1 MRDSIQPAR
10 LTRPWRAH
18 LLAAALLLSV
28 VSVAACTGSSGTT
41 ARGTATARGAATP
54 AGVVSG
60 CLPSSGSCYAPHLFR
75 VAYGIQPLL
84 DSGIDGRGETVTVLA
99 PAPSPSAAAPSPGQR
114 PAATDIRQDL
124 AAFDSMFRLPAARIQ
139 VVTTLVG
146 SASPWRA
153 GGEEVEDT
161 EIVHAVAPAA
171 TLRVVLLPSNVLDSA
186 ATATADMLAGLRL
199 AVSGA
204 DVASISFSLGEHY
217 FTKAQ
222 VAQMHSILLGAAA
235 HHVTVDASSGD
246 SGASSDPR
254 WGMRDK
260 EVSLPASDP
269 LVLAVG
275 GTALTVNPSTGA
287 YISETA
293 WEGEEGFV
301 QTSEGSGGGFSH
313 LYARPA
319 YQDGV
324 PGISMMRGV
333 PDVAG
338 AAGEPGGGLSLVFA
352 GGSKRWIVQAG
363 GTSASAPLWG
373 GLIALAGQYAHHDL
387 GFVNPAIYRIASSPS
402 YHKAFHDITDGSN
415 TVNIGTVTVTG
426 YQAGPGWDPVTGW
439 GSPDAQALIPL
450 LARLTSRSNIA
461 GSCGPGSAPSSP
473 AQTAMPPG
481 TRPRRDAPIALA
493 SITAGQATSFV
504 ANQRPARS
512 PNWTIWTQQPAR
524 TAQLSAVPIRRY
536 MGDRRSPSPSGH
548 ITLDIRVILAHIF
561 GPICG
566 DDHPYITRSDFL
578 PEQRKKLHMSADRVE
593 RTVRKYA

>member
-10 LTRPWRAH
+10 LTRSWRAH

-28 VSVAACTGSSGTT
+28 VLVAGCTGSSGSPAAAPTR
-41 ARGTATARGAATP
+41 AAATP
-54 AGVVSG
+54 ASRAVSD
-60 CLPSSGSCYAPHLFR
+60 CLPPASCYAPHLFR
-75 VAYGIQPLL
+75 IAYGIQPLL

-124 AAFDSMFRLPAARIQ
+124 AAFDTMFGLPAARIEI
-139 VVTTLVG
+139 VTTLAG
-146 SASPWRA
+146 AASPWRA

-186 ATATADMLAGLRL
+186 ATATADMIAGLRL
-199 AVSGA
+199 AVSGTDA
-204 DVASISFSLGEHY
+204 ASISFSLGEHY
-217 FTKAQ
+217 FTTAQ

-254 WGMRDK
+254 WGTPDK

-275 GTALTVNPSTGA
+275 GTALTANPATGA

-301 QTSEGSGGGFSH
+301 QTSNGSGGGFSH
-313 LYARPA
+313 LYPRPA

-338 AAGEPGGGLSLVFA
+338 AAGVPGGGLSLVFA
-352 GGSKRWIVQAG
+352 GGGKTWIVQAG

-387 GFVNPAIYRIASSPS
+387 GFVNPAIYRIARSSS
-402 YHKAFHDITDGSN
+402 YHEAFHDITDGSN

-439 GSPDAQALIPL
+439 GSPDAQVLIPL
-450 LARLTSRSNIA
+450 LARLTSRSRIIQP
-461 GSCGPGSAPSSP
+461 PGVSAPGGRLRWDIQHPDADQVRAKLASTKRPCLPEPVRVGTRRLHARASLLDRP
-473 AQTAMPPG
+473 HRSWRTNARPGARTGRYERSNPRGWHSFLPLLFGTECPRRPPG
-481 TRPRRDAPIALA
+481 RC
-493 SITAGQATSFV
+493 
-504 ANQRPARS
+504 
-512 PNWTIWTQQPAR
+512 
-524 TAQLSAVPIRRY
+524 
-536 MGDRRSPSPSGH
+536 SPSV
-548 ITLDIRVILAHIF
+548 T
-561 GPICG
+561 
-566 DDHPYITRSDFL
+566 
-578 PEQRKKLHMSADRVE
+578 E
-593 RTVRKYA
+593 TVWG